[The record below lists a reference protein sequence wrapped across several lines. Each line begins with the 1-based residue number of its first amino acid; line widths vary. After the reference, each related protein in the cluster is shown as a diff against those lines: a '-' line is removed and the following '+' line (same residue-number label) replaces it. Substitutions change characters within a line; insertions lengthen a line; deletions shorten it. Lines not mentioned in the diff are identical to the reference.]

1 MVSYRQ
7 LQLVCVCYIIAWMI
21 APPLAY
27 DTIFRII
34 AIIAAGVWILL
45 QQRVRYKD
53 EYDPEVQR
61 HIQWYKL
68 LSIIYII
75 FLYFFRIIFDEL
87 SFFAA
92 FYQDITTYILIFTGY
107 LAAIYVRGKRY
118 EDLKKIFILILI
130 IAVVFS
136 LTTMLRGSEYETL
149 TRNAGGEA
157 DAAYL
162 ALAREAAMHG
172 VGAFGFFCF
181 TSVFSPILLWY
192 IFSSGAKHK
201 VWLTLCFI
209 IIEAGVFSAGY
220 TLALL
225 ISIIGIGVVVALRV
239 KNPVIKILSV
249 LLLLL
254 FVLFWQDFSTFLYHT
269 LQNLTNGTMYANKVN
284 DIFSFLLEGESTGT
298 FAARQERYLISWESI
313 WKYPVFGSYI
323 MASTRAVGYHS
334 SVLDTFA
341 AYGWIV
347 GMAWIYITNIFPI
360 KIAKSLHKGYKIV
373 AFLLLFFTAL
383 FNTYTMM
390 MGVFYF
396 AIPCVSIMSRE
407 CKHFVKRV

>member
-45 QQRVRYKD
+45 QRKARYND
-53 EYDPEVQR
+53 GYDREVQYY
-61 HIQWYKL
+61 IQWYKIT
-68 LSIIYII
+68 SIIYIV
-75 FLYFFRIIFDEL
+75 FLYSFRIIFNKL
-87 SFFAA
+87 SAFNA

-118 EDLKKIFILILI
+118 EDLKKIFALILA

-136 LTTMLRGSEYETL
+136 LTTILRGSAYETL

-157 DAAYL
+157 DAAYT

-181 TSVFSPILLWY
+181 ASVFSPILLWY
-192 IFSSGAKHK
+192 I
-201 VWLTLCFI
+201 LTPGVKKRVFLIVSFI

-225 ISIIGIGVVVALRV
+225 ISIIGIIAVIVLRV
-239 KNPVIKILSV
+239 KNPIIKMLILLILFVI
-249 LLLLL
+249 
-254 FVLFWQDFSTFLYHT
+254 VLFWNDFSTSLYHT
-269 LQNLTNGTMYANKVN
+269 LQKLTEGTMYANKVD
-284 DIFSFLLEGESTGT
+284 DIFSFLLEGESAGS
-298 FAARQERYLISWESI
+298 FASRQERYLMSWESI
-313 WKYPVFGSYI
+313 WEYPIFGSYI
-323 MASTRAVGYHS
+323 MASIRAVGSHS

-341 AYGWIV
+341 AYGWGV
-347 GMAWIYITNIFPI
+347 GMSWIYLINIFPV
-360 KIAKSLHKGYKIV
+360 KISKSMHKGYKIV

-396 AIPCVSIMSRE
+396 VIPCVSIISGE
-407 CKHFVKRV
+407 YKHFIKEI

>member
-27 DTIFRII
+27 DAIFRII
-34 AIIAAGVWILL
+34 AIMAAGVWILL
-45 QQRVRYKD
+45 QRMASYND
-53 EYDPEVQR
+53 GYDNEVQR
-61 HIQWYKL
+61 YIQWYKF
-68 LSIIYII
+68 SAIIYIV
-75 FLYFFRIIFDEL
+75 FLYFFRIIFDKATIL
-87 SFFAA
+87 GA

-118 EDLKKIFILILI
+118 EDLKKIFVLILV
-130 IAVVFS
+130 IAVIFS
-136 LTTMLRGSEYETL
+136 LTTILRSSAYEGL

-157 DAAYL
+157 DAAYT

-192 IFSSGAKHK
+192 ILSPGVKHK
-201 VWLTLCFI
+201 ACLTISFI

-225 ISIIGIGVVVALRV
+225 ISIIGIGVVVVLRV
-239 KNPVIKILSV
+239 KNPIIKMLTVLILF
-249 LLLLL
+249 L
-254 FVLFWQDFSTFLYHT
+254 FVLFWKDFSTFLYHS
-269 LQNLTNGTMYANKVN
+269 LQNLTNGTMYANKVD
-284 DIFSFLLEGESTGT
+284 DIFSFLLEGESTGS
-298 FAARQERYLISWESI
+298 FAARQERYLMSWGSI

-323 MASTRAVGYHS
+323 MASIRAVGYHS

-360 KIAKSLHKGYKIV
+360 KIAQSLHKGYKIIC
-373 AFLLLFFTAL
+373 FLLLFFTAL

-396 AIPCVSIMSRE
+396 VIPCVSIMSRE
-407 CKHFVKRV
+407 CKRFMKKV